1 MGKIKRTV
9 SHRDKY
15 LSGTE
20 NIRIPLK
27 GKMAAAWTDLRTMEI
42 YHLETIVYAILSCF
56 KNKR

>member
-9 SHRDKY
+9 SHRDKC
-15 LSGTE
+15 LSGTK

-42 YHLETIVYAILSCF
+42 
-56 KNKR
+56 